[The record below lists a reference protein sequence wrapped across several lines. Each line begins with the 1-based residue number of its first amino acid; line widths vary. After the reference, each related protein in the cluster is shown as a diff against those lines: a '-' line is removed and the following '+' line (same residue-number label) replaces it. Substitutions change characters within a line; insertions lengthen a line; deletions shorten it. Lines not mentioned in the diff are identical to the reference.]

1 MATRTTKPKPHEADY
16 EITIRLNL
24 VSSFL
29 KVEQFVE
36 LDIREQLTT
45 IDSYYDYVT
54 RGVIPK

>member
-1 MATRTTKPKPHEADY
+1 MATRTVKPKPHESDY
-16 EITIRLNL
+16 EISIRLNL